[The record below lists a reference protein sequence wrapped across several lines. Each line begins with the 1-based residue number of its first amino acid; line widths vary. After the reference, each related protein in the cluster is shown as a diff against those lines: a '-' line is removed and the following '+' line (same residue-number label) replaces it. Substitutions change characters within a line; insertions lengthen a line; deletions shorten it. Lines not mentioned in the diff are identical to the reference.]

1 MLKGAPTR
9 KIASAI
15 DLLEQDYDSVVG
27 GIRLT
32 ELPLDQIQ
40 PYHDHRFR
48 LYEGQRLDDMVSSI
62 MEYGVMNPLI
72 VLRLDATH
80 YELLSGHNRLH
91 AAELAGLKVVPALVK
106 ENLTDDE
113 ALAYVIETNLMQR
126 SFSDM
131 LPSEQAAVLEVRL
144 SKLSS
149 QGRRN
154 DILRELKILESGKA
168 EADDLTCALIGH
180 KLKSRDKVGQEYGLA
195 HASVARLLRLNFL
208 IIPLRKMV
216 DDGVLPLYAA
226 VDLSYLPDQAQRWVM
241 EASNEL
247 HFPLTMRNVK
257 VFKERK
263 DELSRELVYDI
274 MQDIQAQKKPAV
286 PMRKISVPK
295 KVYERYFKEQSEAEV
310 QSVVEQA
317 LKAWFE
323 AKSK

>member
-1 MLKGAPTR
+1 M
-9 KIASAI
+9 
-15 DLLEQDYDSVVG
+15 VG

-32 ELPLDQIQ
+32 ELPLDQIK

-144 SKLSS
+144 AKLTS

-154 DILRELKILESGKA
+154 DILRELHILETGSPDAG
-168 EADDLTCALIGH
+168 DSSDLTSALLGQKLTSRDRIGH
-180 KLKSRDKVGQEYGLA
+180 EYGLA
-195 HASVARLLRLNFL
+195 HSSVARILRINYL